1 MTTTRGT
8 RRAVL
13 VAALA
18 LAAIVVPWA
27 GTAAQGATPQPA
39 AAEPSGPRELILATT
54 TSTQDTGLLD
64 DLIPMFERASGYQ
77 VKTIAVG
84 SGQAMALG
92 QRGEADVLLV
102 HSPAAEATFMADG
115 YGTDRRTVMYN
126 DFVLIGPA
134 SDPAGIKGDASA
146 TAAMAKIARAQA
158 PFVSRGDD
166 SGTNALELWVDVVWS
181 KERPLGLGARRFIEM
196 MRAVRPGAAGA
207 ASHLGANW
215 NSSVRASVHIV
226 HLQRREGL
234 LQPALERLPLR
245 RIPRRARCRP

>member
-13 VAALA
+13 VALLA

-27 GTAAQGATPQPA
+27 GTAARDATPQP

-64 DLIPMFERASGYQ
+64 DLIPMFEQASGYR

-146 TAAMAKIARAQA
+146 TAAMAKIAGRC
-158 PFVSRGDD
+158 FF
-166 SGTNALELWVDVVWS
+166 
-181 KERPLGLGARRFIEM
+181 K
-196 MRAVRPGAAGA
+196 AGA
-207 ASHLGANW
+207 
-215 NSSVRASVHIV
+215 
-226 HLQRREGL
+226 
-234 LQPALERLPLR
+234 
-245 RIPRRARCRP
+245 